1 MNETPSKKLTK
12 IPQHVAIIMDGNGRW
27 ARQQNLSRI
36 DGHKK
41 GSEVARKIVSKC
53 SDLGISYLTLYAFS
67 SENWRRSPNEVSG
80 LMELLQHYLET
91 EAESLN
97 NDNVRLRII
106 GERQM
111 LPNNILRLVET
122 VELMTK
128 DNTGITL
135 IMALSYGSHAEI
147 THAAKAVAQKV
158 QDHRLTLEEITDEVI
173 SQHLYTHDIPDPDVL
188 IRTSGEQRISNYL
201 LWQLAYTELVFVDTY
216 WPDFT
221 PEEFVQTLIEYQERE
236 RRFGT
241 AA

>member
-1 MNETPSKKLTK
+1 MTETPSKQLTK

-53 SDLGISYLTLYAFS
+53 SDLGISFLTLYAFS

-97 NDNVRLRII
+97 NDNVRLKII

-111 LPNNILRLVET
+111 LPNNILRLVEA

-158 QDHRLTLEEITDEVI
+158 RDHCLTLEEITDEVI

-221 PEEFVQTLIEYQERE
+221 PEEFVQTLLEYQERE